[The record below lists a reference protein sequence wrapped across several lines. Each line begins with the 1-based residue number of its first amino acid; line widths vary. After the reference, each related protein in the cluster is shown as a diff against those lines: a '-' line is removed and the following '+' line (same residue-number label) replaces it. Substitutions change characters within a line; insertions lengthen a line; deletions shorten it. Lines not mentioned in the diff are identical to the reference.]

1 MTNIAYG
8 VLSGTALGV
17 LAIGP
22 MFKMTFADKQ
32 SAIVAAFIDRFAIGL
47 VVSLVSLP
55 WPGWVVGLV
64 FGVLLSLPSA
74 LITKAR
80 VPILIVGAVGGL
92 LIGAILPYA
101 VRAAP

>member
-1 MTNIAYG
+1 
-8 VLSGTALGV
+8 
-17 LAIGP
+17 
-22 MFKMTFADKQ
+22 
-32 SAIVAAFIDRFAIGL
+32 
-47 VVSLVSLP
+47 LVSLP